1 MERGDYVHSGSKT
14 ARVVGA
20 VSCPRQKR
28 EKREDKSG
36 PGNLHNGLAEE
47 ARSPGSCTSTR
58 AVGCSLRGSTQIL
71 QLKVKRCVQRE
82 DGSSLGSLH
91 DALAREAR
99 GPGSRTSTR
108 ITHFAPDEIQR
119 VATKRFPT
127 TTLSLTFLFSF
138 CTFSCSFLQ
147 RILCG
152 WLVPEALTRN

>member
-1 MERGDYVHSGSKT
+1 MRGSRSFWVKKQRTWWAPSAAQDKKGRST
-14 ARVVGA
+14 AGA
-20 VSCPRQKR
+20 RQ
-28 EKREDKSG
+28 REDKSG

-91 DALAREAR
+91 DGLAREAR

-108 ITHFAPDEIQR
+108 ITHFAPDDIQR
-119 VATKRFPT
+119 VATKHVFQHVS
-127 TTLSLTFLFSF
+127 LSLTFLF
-138 CTFSCSFLQ
+138 
-147 RILCG
+147 
-152 WLVPEALTRN
+152 